1 MQTEKNKKLL
11 VLCGVLPVLAD
22 FIEDLNMEK
31 TFTKTIKHRA
41 NSLMEE
47 IRKNDERLL
56 NNTGLELQTQ
66 QIEIQ
71 LSFRKW
77 VNENFKEDES
87 NG

>member
-1 MQTEKNKKLL
+1 MQIENEQKLL

-31 TFTKTIKHRA
+31 TFTRTIKHRA

-56 NNTGLELQTQ
+56 KNTGLELQSQ
-66 QIEIQ
+66 QVEIQ
-71 LSFRKW
+71 LSFRNWIK
-77 VNENFKEDES
+77 ENF
-87 NG
+87 N